1 MLKYLKSK
9 TQPQPTA
16 MRSKEECLQKISD
29 IVERGKISIT
39 QLNQFVSLIEDESK
53 LQTALMF
60 LK

>member
-1 MLKYLKSK
+1 MLKYLKNK
-9 TQPQPTA
+9 TQPRPTA

-39 QLNQFVSLIEDESK
+39 QLNQFVSLIEDERK